1 MSRQKA
7 RCAGVSSACLWMEP
21 LASSPSR
28 TWNSGSRYPPLVY
41 NADGTPF
48 PFIHNCP
55 IFIWGPTYTSINRLF
70 LIPASRVPLR
80 RIFIDDRNILLAYA
94 NGKARVWNVETCEFR
109 RSTGLD
115 AAEEMLQSGTWVEM
129 CAAP

>member
-1 MSRQKA
+1 MLMRRHSPPFTTVQFSFA
-7 RCAGVSSACLWMEP
+7 R
-21 LASSPSR
+21 
-28 TWNSGSRYPPLVY
+28 
-41 NADGTPF
+41 
-48 PFIHNCP
+48 
-55 IFIWGPTYTSINRLF
+55 PTYTSFNRLF

-80 RIFIDDRNILLAYA
+80 RIFIDDKNILLAYA

-115 AAEEMLQSGTWVEM
+115 AAEDMLQSGNWVEM